1 MKKDPRGIGRRG
13 AGPNVAIG
21 RGSLVI
27 AETVGVFGKETRRA
41 AVVTE
46 RHDAPTRAQRGKQ

>member
-1 MKKDPRGIGRRG
+1 MLAQRG
-13 AGPNVAIG
+13 
-21 RGSLVI
+21 
-27 AETVGVFGKETRRA
+27 GVLGKEARRA